1 VRIRIDLNADLG
13 EGYGPWT
20 MGDDAAM
27 FGLVTSANIA
37 CGGHA
42 GDPETMFRTLQ
53 LARDRGVVVGAH
65 PSYPDREFFG
75 RRRLPYTPAQ
85 VERFVAAQ
93 IGALAAV
100 AALAGV
106 RVAYVKPHGALAN
119 VASEDLAIAG
129 AIARSVRAV
138 DSGLAILAI
147 SGTALE
153 RVARDEGATVFSEIF
168 ADRGY
173 TAEGNL
179 VPRGEPGAL
188 IEDPPTATE
197 RCSVSSIRAGCRQK
211 RRRGPARGGFDLHP
225 RRQPARGRDGPSHPG
240 RPGSARDRARAIYG
254 MLIRPVGEAALLVE
268 LGTAIDPALHA
279 RIVALDTALTTSAP
293 AWLLETVPAYASL
306 LVSFDP
312 LHATP
317 ETVERHIRG
326 LNASA
331 SN

>member
-53 LARDRGVVVGAH
+53 LARDRGVVIGAH

-119 VASEDLAIAG
+119 VAGEDLAIAG

-197 RCSVSSIRAGCRQK
+197 RLLRFLDTGRMPTAS
-211 RRRGPARGGFDLHP
+211 GG
-225 RRQPARGRDGPSHPG
+225 
-240 RPGSARDRARAIYG
+240 
-254 MLIRPVGEAALLVE
+254 E
-268 LGTAIDPALHA
+268 
-279 RIVALDTALTTSAP
+279 VALAADSICIHGDSP
-293 AWLLETVPAYASL
+293 
-306 LVSFDP
+306 
-312 LHATP
+312 HA
-317 ETVERHIRG
+317 VEMARHIRAALEARG
-326 LNASA
+326 IELAPLTGC
-331 SN
+331 